1 MLKKCKLVM
10 LPSNQKAPQ
19 INMITTTNEDKLQ
32 LVDKTLVDMYEF
44 HKQFGDFAPVKPY
57 QHLYILSDDEI
68 TEGCWFYADEYS
80 KPEKA
85 THVNN
90 TFVNGFIKSAC
101 KKIIATTDISLK
113 TEIFGLGETAMC
125 SLPQPSQSFLEV
137 FVKEYNKGNVI
148 KEVMIEYDVITLNE
162 DWSQKPVVITNEY
175 KLKINSK
182 DNTITIKRVKDS
194 WNREE
199 VIALFK
205 KYIEDKENSITSKYN
220 GFDNWIEQNL

>member
-10 LPSNQKAPQ
+10 LPSNQKAYFA
-19 INMITTTNEDKLQ
+19 INSTGKMRNYIDSK
-32 LVDKTLVDMYEF
+32 DR
-44 HKQFGDFAPVKPY
+44 PY
-57 QHLYILSDDEI
+57 QYKDEYNLSYVNQHLYILSDDEI

>member
-10 LPSNQKAPQ
+10 LPSNQKAP
-19 INMITTTNEDKLQ
+19 IILGENLLVNIPGQ
-32 LVDKTLVDMYEF
+32 LRGTGY
-44 HKQFGDFAPVKPY
+44 
-57 QHLYILSDDEI
+57 HLYFLSDNEI
-68 TEGCWFYADEYS
+68 KEGDWIYNKEREPSILQCIGKGSLRNW
-80 KPEKA
+80 
-85 THVNN
+85 
-90 TFVNGFIKSAC
+90 
-101 KKIIATTDISLK
+101 KKIIATTDESLK
-113 TEIFGLGETAMC
+113 IEIFGLGETAMC
-125 SLPQPSQSFLEV
+125 SLPQPSQSFLEI
-137 FVKEYNKGNVI
+137 FVKEYNKGMVI
-148 KEVMIEYDVITLNE
+148 KEVMIEYYVITLNE

>member
-10 LPSNQKAPQ
+10 LPSNQKAYFT
-19 INMITTTNEDKLQ
+19 INSTGKMRNYIDSK
-32 LVDKTLVDMYEF
+32 DR
-44 HKQFGDFAPVKPY
+44 PY
-57 QHLYILSDDEI
+57 QYKDEYNLSYVNQHLYILSDDEI